1 MRRVLST
8 AVLLVASVPLARGG
22 AAPLVP
28 EQPPAEKG
36 ASIDTEQPPAEKRA
50 SIDTNSWCPGQSD
63 LSTEELLKRGDLKW
77 ETPYDKRAKGRCD
90 LARTPWLVIVSMGGR
105 TGSSTVLDMVNA
117 HPAFSL
123 AGEDNDQI
131 QDAYAMWNKA
141 ALQPANYT
149 SDAWGRGELTPYDL
163 LCDIQ
168 AWFEDIAIG
177 RNPGALKE
185 YVAGNHASLRV
196 ESHPSTVV
204 GWKGI
209 HFTSDAIGLTLVNF
223 MNAVFPCHRII
234 FSDRPGDWKS
244 PAFGNGENAGRARNL
259 FKPWSDKREKW
270 QDKWINLYDDGFHTG
285 DFNDMLS
292 WFGEPDSG
300 CRYTDV
306 LHANPD
312 GGYSK
317 GALDLSGVFGPD
329 GPGKC
334 QLTVG

>member
-1 MRRVLST
+1 MRGERR
-8 AVLLVASVPLARGG
+8 AKPLLRGALLGLVGASVPLARGG
-22 AAPLVP
+22 AGPLVP
-28 EQPPAEKG
+28 EQPPE
-36 ASIDTEQPPAEKRA
+36 EQRA
-50 SIDTNSWCPGQSD
+50 SIDTNSWCPGQQD

-77 ETPYDKRAKGRCD
+77 LAPYDKGKKGRCD
-90 LARTPWLVIVSMGGR
+90 LARTPWLIIVSLGGR

-117 HPAFSL
+117 HPAFNL
-123 AGEDNDQI
+123 AGEDDDQI
-131 QDAYAMWNKA
+131 QDALSMWNKA

-149 SDAWGRGELTPYDL
+149 SDSWGRGELTPYDL

-209 HFTSDAIGLTLVNF
+209 HWGDNVKLLNF
-223 MNAVFPCHRII
+223 MNAVFPCHRLI

-244 PAFGNGENAGRARNL
+244 PAFGNGDNAGRARAV
-259 FKPWSDKREKW
+259 FKPWSDQREGW
-270 QDKWINLYDDGFHTG
+270 QDKWINLYDDGFHLH
-285 DFNDMLS
+285 DFNEMLS
-292 WFGEPDSG
+292 WFGEPESG
-300 CRYTDV
+300 CHYTNV
-306 LHANPD
+306 LHANAD
-312 GGYSK
+312 GGYDK
-317 GALDLSGVFGPD
+317 AALDSSGVFGHD

>member
-1 MRRVLST
+1 
-8 AVLLVASVPLARGG
+8 
-22 AAPLVP
+22 
-28 EQPPAEKG
+28 
-36 ASIDTEQPPAEKRA
+36 
-50 SIDTNSWCPGQSD
+50 
-63 LSTEELLKRGDLKW
+63 
-77 ETPYDKRAKGRCD
+77 
-90 LARTPWLVIVSMGGR
+90 MG
-105 TGSSTVLDMVNA
+105 
-117 HPAFSL
+117 
-123 AGEDNDQI
+123 NDQI

-185 YVAGNHASLRV
+185 YVAENHASLRV

-234 FSDRPGDWKS
+234 
-244 PAFGNGENAGRARNL
+244 
-259 FKPWSDKREKW
+259 
-270 QDKWINLYDDGFHTG
+270 
-285 DFNDMLS
+285 FNDMLS